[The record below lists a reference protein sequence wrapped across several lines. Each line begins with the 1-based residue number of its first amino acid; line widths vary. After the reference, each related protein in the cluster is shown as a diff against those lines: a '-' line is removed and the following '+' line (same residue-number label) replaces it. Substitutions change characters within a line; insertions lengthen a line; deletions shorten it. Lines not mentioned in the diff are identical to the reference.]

1 MWAGSVRAG
10 LIHIK
15 EAGMKIYSDAL
26 PGFEYALSEKS
37 TLSIYQD
44 EKEDIWIGT
53 DGGGIN
59 RLDPVTKKFHHVLST
74 WGDKVSSITGVDQR
88 YLLVSLFSKGLFF
101 FDKQTENYQPLIII
115 NDSINTLLC
124 KRGKTVNVFRNTPE
138 TILLLSE
145 MPYSYHLTRKDFM
158 SSARSCLY
166 ARTVSFPICMISNG
180 FTGSIPERTG

>member
-1 MWAGSVRAG
+1 
-10 LIHIK
+10 
-15 EAGMKIYSDAL
+15 MKIYSDAL

-115 NDSINTLLC
+115 NDI
-124 KRGKTVNVFRNTPE
+124 
-138 TILLLSE
+138 
-145 MPYSYHLTRKDFM
+145 
-158 SSARSCLY
+158 
-166 ARTVSFPICMISNG
+166 
-180 FTGSIPERTG
+180 

>member
-88 YLLVSLFSKGLFF
+88 HLLVSLFSKGLFF
-101 FDKQTENYQPLIII
+101 FDKQTESYQPLIII

-145 MPYSYHLTRKDFM
+145 MPYSYHLTRKDF
-158 SSARSCLY
+158 
-166 ARTVSFPICMISNG
+166 TPIPLDKPAQDVVGTLLPIWHFG
-180 FTGSIPERTG
+180 